1 MRNQKSDCDILIA
14 GAGPAGTI
22 TARKLASEYSVTVL
36 EEHSVSGKPVQCTG
50 LVSDDVIERSGVKVD
65 ALNSLYGANIIFP
78 GGGVLSAR
86 SDVRKALIIDRSEL
100 DGKMASAAIDAGAEI
115 HYGTKY
121 ESHVI
126 NDGVTTETSS
136 GTVTSE
142 MMIGADGHSS
152 RVAASIGNNGPKEY
166 VRGLQ
171 IDIAH
176 RLDDQ
181 GMLDLYIG
189 SEYAPGFFAWVI
201 PFGDVTRVGL
211 CSTFNDLPPAEYLK
225 NLLRKTGLQ
234 DKTVIEKHSGKIPL
248 GGRRRTYG
256 DNLLLIGDAAGQVK
270 PISGG
275 GLQPIFHSVDP
286 LCETVREAFDSDNM
300 SSSFLSIYEKRWNQ
314 EIGKELKRGYS
325 LRKTYVKMRDDEFDK
340 VFGLMN
346 KEDIISQFNGIDID
360 NPSSVARPILKKN
373 LSLAFGLMPIGL
385 KTLFR

>member
-1 MRNQKSDCDILIA
+1 MRNQKSDRRILIA

-22 TARKLASEYSVTVL
+22 AARKLASDFHVTVI
-36 EEHSVSGKPVQCTG
+36 EEHSVSGRPVQCTG
-50 LVSDDVIERSGVKVD
+50 LVSDDVLERSGVKVD
-65 ALNSLYGANIIFP
+65 VLNSLHGANIHFP

-86 SDVRKALIIDRSEL
+86 SDERKAIIIDRSEL
-100 DGKMASAAIDAGAEI
+100 DGKMAAAAIDAGAEI
-115 HYGTKY
+115 RYGTKY
-121 ESHVI
+121 ISHEL
-126 NDGVTTETSS
+126 NDEVTVKTSA
-136 GTVTSE
+136 GMVDADLI
-142 MMIGADGHSS
+142 IGADGHSS

-171 IDIAH
+171 IDIDH

-181 GMLDLYIG
+181 EMLDLYIG

-225 NLLRKTGLQ
+225 NLLRKTELQ
-234 DKTVIEKHSGKIPL
+234 DKTVLEKHSGKIPL

-256 DNLLLIGDAAGQVK
+256 DHVLLIGDAAGHVK

-286 LCETVREAFDSDNM
+286 LCETIRDAFDSQNL
-300 SSSFLSIYEKRWNQ
+300 SPSFLSMYEKRWKN

-346 KEDIISQFNGIDID
+346 KEDIIAQFNDINID

-373 LSLAFGLMPIGL
+373 PSLAFGLMPIGL

>member
-1 MRNQKSDCDILIA
+1 MRNQKSDRILIA

-22 TARKLASEYSVTVL
+22 AARKLASDFHVTVI
-36 EEHSVSGKPVQCTG
+36 EEHSVSGRPVQCTG
-50 LVSDDVIERSGVKVD
+50 LVSDDVLERSGVKVD
-65 ALNSLYGANIIFP
+65 VLNSLHGANVHFP

-86 SDVRKALIIDRSEL
+86 SDKRKATIIDRSEL
-100 DGKMASAAIDAGAEI
+100 DSKMASAAIDAGAEI
-115 HYGTKY
+115 RYGTKY
-121 ESHVI
+121 ISHEL
-126 NDGVTTETSS
+126 NDEVTVKTSAGMI
-136 GTVTSE
+136 GTDL
-142 MMIGADGHSS
+142 MIGADGHSS

-171 IDIAH
+171 IDIDH

-181 GMLDLYIG
+181 EMLDLYIG

-234 DKTVIEKHSGKIPL
+234 DKSVLEKHSGKIPL

-256 DNLLLIGDAAGQVK
+256 DHVLLIGDAAGHVK

-275 GLQPIFHSVDP
+275 GLQPIFHSVDS
-286 LCETVREAFDSDNM
+286 LCETVRDAFVSQNL
-300 SSSFLSIYEKRWNQ
+300 SSSFLRTYEKRWKN
-314 EIGKELKRGYS
+314 EVGKELKRGYS
-325 LRKTYVKMRDDEFDK
+325 LRKTYKKMRDDEFDK
-340 VFGLMN
+340 VFEMMN
-346 KEDIISQFNGIDID
+346 KDDIIAQFDGIDID
-360 NPSSVARPILKKN
+360 NPSSIARPILKKN
-373 LSLAFGLMPIGL
+373 PSLAFGLMPIGL